1 MPPVVRTLI
10 FTIFFPGFWTFAM
23 PYRILPRSTWP
34 DIRGPGALG
43 WLLIAA
49 GVALYFSCAFLGFA
63 VRGKGTPFPLDPP
76 KKLVTDGPYAFVRNP
91 MYWAVASVML
101 GEAAVFHSIAIL
113 DLAAV
118 FALMVVIFVR
128 FAEEPMLRR
137 NFGSE
142 YEDYYRRVPRW
153 FPRFRRGA

>member
-1 MPPVVRTLI
+1 MSPILRTLI
-10 FTIFFPGFWTFAM
+10 FTIFIPGFWTFVM
-23 PYRILPRSTWP
+23 PFWILPKSARP
-34 DIRGPGALG
+34 DLTGPGALG

-76 KKLVTDGPYAFVRNP
+76 KKLVTDGPYAVVRNP
-91 MYWAVASVML
+91 MYWAVGSVVL

-113 DLAAV
+113 DMAAV
-118 FALMVVIFVR
+118 FALAVVVFVF
-128 FAEEPMLRR
+128 FAEESSLRR
-137 NFGSE
+137 NFGPE
-142 YEDYYRRVPRW
+142 YEEYCRRVPRW